1 MSYSI
6 HMERE
11 ITQTLPTQTP
21 PLTLRMD
28 NTQKE
33 RLTSALKILQSVDF
47 DAKGT
52 SDDYQQTPAYACGY
66 AASAIE
72 GVLIELLKSE
82 VN

>member
-1 MSYSI
+1 
-6 HMERE
+6 MERDTNHPNTKHPMSLE
-11 ITQTLPTQTP
+11 
-21 PLTLRMD
+21 RMD
-28 NTQKE
+28 NLHKD

-72 GVLIELLKSE
+72 GVLLEILKSE
-82 VN
+82 VD